1 VPVWG
6 RSLDKLVKDRAT
18 RVDNFQK
25 KGKHDPLEEGKRV
38 GRGSQG
44 LSLAKQVGVSAWEE
58 INPRNVVVVATFD
71 SGKDQRYQML
81 TVEKPASPEEVKDI
95 ED

>member
-1 VPVWG
+1 M
-6 RSLDKLVKDRAT
+6 
-18 RVDNFQK
+18 
-25 KGKHDPLEEGKRV
+25 
-38 GRGSQG
+38 
-44 LSLAKQVGVSAWEE
+44 KQVGMSAQCK
-58 INPRNVVVVATFD
+58 IDPHNVIFVATFD

>member
-1 VPVWG
+1 V
-6 RSLDKLVKDRAT
+6 
-18 RVDNFQK
+18 
-25 KGKHDPLEEGKRV
+25 
-38 GRGSQG
+38 
-44 LSLAKQVGVSAWEE
+44 KQVGVSAREE
-58 INPRNVVVVATFD
+58 IDPRNVVVVATFD